1 MNGFFNICELSKKYR
16 IKKVFYASSS
26 SVYGENT
33 KFPLT
38 ENQSIKPKNVYGLSK
53 KFNEEMAEVYS
64 LNSKTRFIGLRF
76 FTVYGEW
83 GRPDMMMVKYI
94 MASLNSKKFELYNYG
109 KHDRDFTYIQ
119 DVTNIINLLLNK
131 KFTKHTVLNICSS
144 RPINL
149 KIVIKKIKK
158 YLKKSI
164 IIKKPIQIAD
174 IIKTHGSNTK
184 LMKLINYKK
193 FYSLDEG
200 IKKTFEWCKKYN
212 DLKRL

>member
-1 MNGFFNICELSKKYR
+1 M
-16 IKKVFYASSS
+16 
-26 SVYGENT
+26 
-33 KFPLT
+33 
-38 ENQSIKPKNVYGLSK
+38 
-53 KFNEEMAEVYS
+53 
-64 LNSKTRFIGLRF
+64 
-76 FTVYGEW
+76 
-83 GRPDMMMVKYI
+83 
-94 MASLNSKKFELYNYG
+94 
-109 KHDRDFTYIQ
+109 
-119 DVTNIINLLLNK
+119 LNK

-149 KIVIKKIKK
+149 KIVIKKINK

-164 IIKKPIQIAD
+164 IIKKPIQKAD

-193 FYSLDEG
+193 FYILDEG